1 VKDREQ
7 GIGNRPPQAK
17 LGRGTRQNNAVAATK
32 LNALIRRTEV
42 RMVVIDARL
51 GDGDDP
57 KSMLELLEKLTA
69 EINEITSTSQPVV
82 KSKGR

>member
-1 VKDREQ
+1 
-7 GIGNRPPQAK
+7 
-17 LGRGTRQNNAVAATK
+17 
-32 LNALIRRTEV
+32 
-42 RMVVIDARL
+42 MVVIDARL